1 MSYKSST
8 VISITNHTEGNA
20 IITLSHQHS
29 NEAPHISIPVR
40 VGPRG
45 TVHNILTAHFDTG
58 FLCSGTD
65 YWWIGIE
72 VLDGPNAGYYESDG
86 SADHPVKEC
95 MLKCEDKVAELP
107 FTVSTEKFVMTLLS
121 GSCTTPMKRVPELV
135 VANTNMNLKGKT
147 AFIF

>member
-8 VISITNHTEGNA
+8 VISITNRTGGNA

-29 NEAPHISIPVR
+29 NEPAHVSIPVR
-40 VGPRG
+40 VGPGG

-72 VLDGPNAGYYESDG
+72 VLDGPNAGRYESDG
-86 SADHPVKEC
+86 TAENPVKEC
-95 MLKCEDKVAELP
+95 TLRSDDKVAALP
-107 FTVSTEKFVMTLLS
+107 FVVSTDAFVMTLLS
-121 GSCTTPMKRVPELV
+121 GSCTTPMKRVEDTVL
-135 VANTNMNLKGKT
+135 ATSGYAGKMP
-147 AFIF
+147 AFVF